1 MEMTLIEKLDNDF
14 KEAYKNKQFS
24 KKDFLGLVRGEA
36 TKQSKTPSDAEVIKT
51 LKAFEKSLLSVLEA
65 NSTKDVQ
72 PEDWNEKDEL
82 SIVQS
87 YLPKQMTEAEIESK
101 VNELVSG
108 GASNIGQIMGAFK
121 GLEADM
127 RVVKEKA
134 DAALKS

>member
-1 MEMTLIEKLDNDF
+1 MTLIEKLDSDF
-14 KEAYKNKQFS
+14 KEAYKSKQFE
-24 KKDFLGLVRGEA
+24 KKDFLGLVRGES
-36 TKQSKTPSDAEVIKT
+36 TKQSKTPSDAEVVKT
-51 LKAFEKSLLSVLEA
+51 LKAFEKSLLSIIEA
-65 NSTKDVQ
+65 NSIIDVQ
-72 PEDWNEKDEL
+72 SEVWNEKDEL

-108 GASNIGQIMGAFK
+108 GASNIGQIMGVFK

-134 DAALKS
+134 DAALKA